1 MAVVYIPADNMGVW
15 QSLGNAL
22 GTYLGKR
29 AQDIQKTHEAKEYA
43 NAWFPNLT
51 GSQPQEAKTMADY
64 V

>member
-15 QSLGNAL
+15 QSLGTAL

-29 AQDIQKTHEAKEYA
+29 ASDIQKTHEAKEYA

-51 GSQPQEAKTMADY
+51 GSQPQEQKTMAD
-64 V
+64 